1 MDNAHFWAS
10 TSTSFSAYWLSDN
23 GNFTF
28 GFKSLGS
35 QQYLLCIWMTADA
48 NKTPLWWPPIDNN
61 PILSQ
66 DGAILIFTQNGNLEL
81 SNGNLQIIW
90 NAPTLSAS
98 FARLQNNGN
107 LQLLDVTREN
117 ILWQS
122 FIDRRDTLIVNPR
135 EDDSSY
141 PLTSLLINKT
151 VLLQS
156 QSNYVSG
163 RFHLMIDEYPNVSL
177 HAFDSARNVDFV
189 YAFAQLNV
197 TEDFLGLTGEEG
209 KIYEVNSSMSTTL
222 LRLDSDGNLRFY
234 VWNTLLSTWNKT
246 WQLIDNKCLIGSP
259 CGAYGICKE
268 NIDGSLGCTCPTGY
282 KALDPHSNS
291 LGCNSSFSL
300 INACN
305 KSGGNNRD
313 GLFHM
318 AENKQSDYYS
328 FNDMTQR
335 NGTDIEGCKKLCLDD
350 CHCIA
355 ASYRTSDETC
365 VLMMGNQ
372 NTSLLMNGYY
382 KDGSTVL
389 MKVLVSTGNGR
400 VKIVWVGVVI
410 AMVVMVIAIG
420 IISRWLKRNRGH
432 GCEPMMFGK
441 SRGFEYRVMMGDGGP
456 IKFTYHQLV
465 EATQNFSELL
475 GEGGF
480 GRVYKGRIIVIVDKG
495 GNAREKRLPVAVKV
509 LKSSRGGGHAEAEKQ
524 FKAEVST
531 LGKIHHINLVSL
543 LGYCIRERAQE
554 KSILVYEYLEN
565 GSLSKFLSEEAKPP
579 LSWEARY
586 SIALGTARGI
596 AYLHHECTPQIL
608 HCDIKPQNVLLNRD
622 FMVKVADFGLA
633 RQFEEVN
640 SHLTMSCIRGTR
652 GYMAPEWLK
661 TVEITSKADVYSYG
675 MVLLE
680 LVRGF
685 LERGDDGE
693 SLVDWAYQFI
703 SSNQDGEHKEPS
715 ISNGEGDPV
724 VNLLEPDKLKEGIE
738 KTRVLKIGLWC
749 VQYQPQLRP
758 SMLRILQLLEGS
770 DMEVKIPP
778 YPSSRLALE
787 CNEDYS
793 TSTSINSYISA
804 R

>member
-1 MDNAHFWAS
+1 M
-10 TSTSFSAYWLSDN
+10 
-23 GNFTF
+23 G
-28 GFKSLGS
+28 
-35 QQYLLCIWMTADA
+35 LLVA
-48 NKTPLWWPPIDNN
+48 PVPPVIK
-61 PILSQ
+61 PWI
-66 DGAILIFTQNGNLEL
+66 
-81 SNGNLQIIW
+81 
-90 NAPTLSAS
+90 PTL
-98 FARLQNNGN
+98 
-107 LQLLDVTREN
+107 
-117 ILWQS
+117 I
-122 FIDRRDTLIVNPR
+122 
-135 EDDSSY
+135 
-141 PLTSLLINKT
+141 
-151 VLLQS
+151 
-156 QSNYVSG
+156 
-163 RFHLMIDEYPNVSL
+163 
-177 HAFDSARNVDFV
+177 
-189 YAFAQLNV
+189 
-197 TEDFLGLTGEEG
+197 
-209 KIYEVNSSMSTTL
+209 
-222 LRLDSDGNLRFY
+222 
-234 VWNTLLSTWNKT
+234 
-246 WQLIDNKCLIGSP
+246 
-259 CGAYGICKE
+259 
-268 NIDGSLGCTCPTGY
+268 
-282 KALDPHSNS
+282 

-300 INACN
+300 TNACN

-410 AMVVMVIAIG
+410 AMVVMVVAIG
-420 IISRWLKRNRGH
+420 IISRWLKRNHGH
-432 GCEPMMFGK
+432 GCGPMMFGK

-565 GSLSKFLSEEAKPP
+565 GSLSNFLSEEAKPP
-579 LSWEARY
+579 PSWGARY

-596 AYLHHECTPQIL
+596 AYLHHECMPQTL
-608 HCDIKPQNVLLNRD
+608 HCDIKPQNVLLDHD
-622 FMVKVADFGLA
+622 FTVKVADFGLA
-633 RQFEEVN
+633 KQLEEVK
-640 SHLTMSCIRGTR
+640 SHLTMSHVRGTR

-661 TVEITSKADVYSYG
+661 TDEITSKADVYSYG

-685 LERGDDGE
+685 HDRGSDGD
-693 SLVDWAYQFI
+693 SVVDWAYQFI
-703 SSNQDGEHKEPS
+703 LSIEEENTGNKEEHPHSCSPTDEHDHEKME
-715 ISNGEGDPV
+715 ILNGEEEVSQNNRLRSDE
-724 VNLLEPDKLKEGIE
+724 LSQ
-738 KTRVLKIGLWC
+738 KTRLLQIGLWC
-749 VQYQPQLRP
+749 VQYQPDLRP

-787 CNEDYS
+787 GNEDYS